1 MRPINA
7 AGTRQ
12 KSKLLKR
19 AFSNLLFLTLSW
31 SQIPIQIPAGFSNE
45 LILNRDNAKAEKRE
59 ARVREEKKQEAE
71 EEALNAEM
79 IACWPPSSPQDW
91 RGGLP
96 DGSRYSQDA
105 IRTALELPGHPEIP
119 PSIQKHLQDAPRR
132 LQVFD
137 F

>member
-1 MRPINA
+1 MPLLLPKWTFVAYQDDSKMRKNA

-79 IACWPPSSPQDW
+79 IAVLAYFSTFC
-91 RGGLP
+91 
-96 DGSRYSQDA
+96 
-105 IRTALELPGHPEIP
+105 T
-119 PSIQKHLQDAPRR
+119 R
-132 LQVFD
+132 LQKGP
-137 F
+137 

>member
-79 IACWPPSSPQDW
+79 IAVLAYFSTFC
-91 RGGLP
+91 
-96 DGSRYSQDA
+96 
-105 IRTALELPGHPEIP
+105 T
-119 PSIQKHLQDAPRR
+119 R
-132 LQVFD
+132 LQKGP
-137 F
+137 